1 MVTISAP
8 KETVSTR
15 QSGVGGFT
23 LIELLVVLA
32 IIALLLTL
40 AVPRYFHSI
49 DTARETILVKNLS
62 TARASI
68 DMFYQDH
75 GRYPESLNELV
86 DKKYLRSLP
95 VDPLTNSTTSWIIV
109 PPQDNAPGS
118 VYDLHSSAN
127 GLGKSAIPFGDR

>member
-1 MVTISAP
+1 MRYRGAV
-8 KETVSTR
+8 
-15 QSGVGGFT
+15 GFT

-40 AVPRYFHSI
+40 AVPRYFHSV

-86 DKKYLRSLP
+86 DKKYLRNLP
-95 VDPLTNSTTSWIIV
+95 VDPVTNSATSWIIV
-109 PPQDNAPGS
+109 PPQDNTAGR
-118 VYDLHSSAN
+118 VYDLHSSAI
-127 GLGKSAIPFGDR
+127 GLGKSAIPFVDR

>member
-1 MVTISAP
+1 MRYRGA
-8 KETVSTR
+8 
-15 QSGVGGFT
+15 GGFT

-40 AVPRYFHSI
+40 AVPRYFHSV

-68 DMFYQDH
+68 DMFYQDQ

-95 VDPLTNSTTSWIIV
+95 VDPVTNSTTSWIIV
-109 PPQDNAPGS
+109 APQDNAGGG
-118 VYDLHSSAN
+118 VYDLHSSAMGVGN
-127 GLGKSAIPFGDR
+127 SAIPFFDR